1 MEKDVNKKCFFTFI
15 SGEMAWQL
23 GRRMYYKDDS
33 AGNILY
39 IESNHP
45 FKVKTGVVKNVV
57 NHTLM
62 ISDENHLD
70 NEIGIEKQIF
80 RQDDYPARLIK
91 RIIVEQCNLFHNYST
106 ELV

>member
-1 MEKDVNKKCFFTFI
+1 
-15 SGEMAWQL
+15 
-23 GRRMYYKDDS
+23 
-33 AGNILY
+33 
-39 IESNHP
+39 
-45 FKVKTGVVKNVV
+45 
-57 NHTLM
+57 M

-91 RIIVEQCNLFHNYST
+91 RIIVEQCNLFRNYSA

>member
-1 MEKDVNKKCFFTFI
+1 MLFYII

-23 GRRMYYKDDS
+23 WRRMYYKDDS

-45 FKVKTGVVKNVV
+45 FKVKTEVVKNIV

-80 RQDDYPARLIK
+80 RQDDYPTRLIK
-91 RIIVEQCNLFHNYST
+91 RIIVEQCNLFHNYSA

>member
-1 MEKDVNKKCFFTFI
+1 
-15 SGEMAWQL
+15 
-23 GRRMYYKDDS
+23 MYYKDDG

-45 FKVKTGVVKNVV
+45 FKVKTGVVKNIV

-91 RIIVEQCNLFHNYST
+91 RIIVEQCNLFRNYSA